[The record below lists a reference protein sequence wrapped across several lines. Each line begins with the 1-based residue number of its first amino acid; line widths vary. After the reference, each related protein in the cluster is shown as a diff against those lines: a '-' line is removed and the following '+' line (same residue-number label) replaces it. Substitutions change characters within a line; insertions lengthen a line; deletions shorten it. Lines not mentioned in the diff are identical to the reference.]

1 MGGHLVVPAR
11 RATRFRSIGAN
22 PMIETNALRQETL
35 RENTHKPRLFAVI
48 ETPEPGWTT
57 RKIEHAAVLLGE
69 DAEWHV
75 EMFRLADGATVNFH
89 HPSLHVAWLRACER
103 AHMESN
109 DLAD

>member
-1 MGGHLVVPAR
+1 
-11 RATRFRSIGAN
+11 
-22 PMIETNALRQETL
+22 MIETHAPRQETV
-35 RENTHKPRLFAVI
+35 RESTHKPRLFEVI
-48 ETPEPGWTT
+48 ENPEPGWTT

-75 EMFRLADGATVNFH
+75 ELLRLADGACVNFH

-109 DLAD
+109 GLTEEK